1 MDKIRIASLIERIGN
16 LLRSEERA
24 SGADSGLQS
33 VHLQILNYLS
43 QCNRYSNTPA
53 GVTEFIGSTKG
64 TTSQS
69 INILEKKGFLLKRP
83 DAEDGRVVHL
93 VLTDKGKSFVED
105 EFPPSEFNDALD
117 SLNSND
123 ADSLALLLT
132 KLLIQF
138 QQNNNGK
145 LFGVCHTC
153 NHFRKSALSNSHQC
167 GLTLE
172 PLSEEE
178 SLRICR
184 EYEDPAKKAV

>member
-1 MDKIRIASLIERIGN
+1 MDETRIASLIERIGN

-24 SGADSGLQS
+24 SGANLGLQS
-33 VHLQILNYLS
+33 VHVQILSYLS

-69 INILEKKGFLLKRP
+69 INILEKRGFIDKRP
-83 DAEDGRVVHL
+83 DKEDGRVIHL
-93 VLTDKGKSFVED
+93 ELSAKGQSFVD
-105 EFPPSEFNDALD
+105 NEFPPSEFNDALE

-153 NHFRKSALSNSHQC
+153 NHFRESALSNSHQC

-178 SLRICR
+178 SLQICR
-184 EYEDPAKKAV
+184 EYEESTKKAV

>member
-1 MDKIRIASLIERIGN
+1 MEKTKIASLIERIGN

-33 VHLQILNYLS
+33 VHVQILNYLY

-69 INILEKKGFLLKRP
+69 INILEKKGFIKKYI
-83 DAEDGRVVHL
+83 DDEDGRVIRL
-93 VLTDKGKSFVED
+93 YLTEKGED
-105 EFPPSEFNDALD
+105 FIKNEFPPTDFCRALD
-117 SLNSND
+117 TLSTK
-123 ADSLALLLT
+123 DSDYLSQLLT
-132 KLLIQF
+132 KLLVQL
-138 QQNNNGK
+138 QLENKSK

-153 NHFRKSALSNSHQC
+153 NHFKKFGLGDTHQC

-172 PLSEEE
+172 PLSEKE
-178 SLRICR
+178 SFLICR
-184 EYEDPAKKAV
+184 EHEQSTKKAV

>member
-16 LLRSEERA
+16 LLRSVERA
-24 SGADSGLQS
+24 SGANSGLQS
-33 VHLQILNYLS
+33 VHIRILSYLS

-69 INILEKKGFLLKRP
+69 INILEKRGFIDKRP
-83 DAEDGRVVHL
+83 DKEDGRVIHL
-93 VLTDKGKSFVED
+93 ELTAKGQSFIDD
-105 EFPPSEFNDALD
+105 EFPPSEFKDALD
-117 SLNSND
+117 TLNSSD

-138 QQNNNGK
+138 QQNNSGK

-153 NHFRKSALSNSHQC
+153 NHFRKFALSNSHQC

-178 SLRICR
+178 SLQICR
-184 EYEDPAKKAV
+184 EYEEPAKKAV